1 MQKLVVLATALAA
14 ATLLGLAAA
23 CNPAD
28 SVSEAH
34 AAARPVSFLAHHP
47 EPAADA
53 QDGAVHEYH

>member
-1 MQKLVVLATALAA
+1 MQKIELLAA

-28 SVSEAH
+28 RVSEAY
-34 AAARPVSFLAHHP
+34 ADPRPVSFLALYP

>member
-14 ATLLGLAAA
+14 AALLGLAAA

-28 SVSEAH
+28 SVPEAH
-34 AAARPVSFLAHHP
+34 ADARPVSFLALYP

-53 QDGAVHEYH
+53 KDGAVHEYH

>member
-1 MQKLVVLATALAA
+1 MQKSALLAA

-28 SVSEAH
+28 SVPEAH
-34 AAARPVSFLAHHP
+34 ADARPVSFLALYP

-53 QDGAVHEYH
+53 QDGAVHEYD